1 MTQETLD
8 KLTLLQDS
16 LNELIT
22 PNWKANRTEL
32 DFMIASTQEMAELID
47 SEFSETITSEDGTT
61 KTVKHGT
68 GWKWW
73 KDNSGGITTDAVDW
87 ENLHPT
93 VVANIKIELTDLLFF
108 TLSQK
113 GIGDMSDPL
122 GDIELN
128 NNDWVNFVTI
138 SAFNLLQQPGNALKL
153 VLLLA
158 ERMDFNISA
167 YYIAK
172 HTLNHIRQLKGYND
186 GTYIKVNNG
195 VEDNELLHDIIA
207 GITIIDIEKD
217 FNSVADKIIS
227 GVYETFNVA
236 EDDRMNVLKWAELI
250 VDTMSTDALIPE
262 IEE

>member
-22 PNWKANRTEL
+22 PNWKQNRTEL

-47 SEFSETITSEDGTT
+47 SEATEIVVIDGKEETI
-61 KTVKHGT
+61 KHGT

-73 KDNSGGITTDAVDW
+73 KGNNGGVTTDSVKW
-87 ENLHPT
+87 NKLHPA
-93 VVANIKIELTDLLFF
+93 VIANIKIELTDLLFF

-113 GIGDMSDPL
+113 SLGDMSDPL

-158 ERMDFNISA
+158 EKMDFNISA

-172 HTLNHIRQLKGYND
+172 HTLNHIRQLTGYKD
-186 GTYIKVNNG
+186 GTNVKVNDG
-195 VEDNELLHDIIA
+195 VEDNELLHDIID
-207 GITIIDIEKD
+207 GIRISDIEQD
-217 FNSVADKIIS
+217 FNGVADKIITD
-227 GVYETFNVA
+227 VYDVFKVNKA
-236 EDDRMNVLKWAELI
+236 DRMNILKWAELI
-250 VDTMSTDALIPE
+250 VDTIPSDDLIPE